1 MGGQAAAR
9 RQAERPL
16 APAAEWTEDF
26 VQAVLTPTQ
35 IKDFVACLVWANYK
49 LSTIMV
55 TFAGLRRWAVDSGD
69 AAGLDAFD
77 HPEVKRALKVA
88 SKLAVSDV
96 RQKLPLAFDDLQR
109 VLQVLQREATG
120 GAYVAARDAAMF
132 VVGWAGMLRSSEL
145 VSLQWRD
152 VHFTSTGD
160 VMLYLPQSKTDP
172 GAGAWVLLSSG
183 YGSAVSPAK
192 VLRKLQLLVGGS
204 AAQGPVFKTSLAA
217 VSPLQKGTV
226 ACRLKRALERAGVAD
241 ARLYAAHSLRRG
253 GATHAAQVG
262 VPVRFVQ
269 LMGRWK
275 SDVVRLYMYASP
287 SQVWHQSAKML

>member
-26 VQAVLTPTQ
+26 VQAVRAFMPQFLQCDIAPSTASTYNQGVKRYQAFCTAGKLPLVLTPTQ
-35 IKDFVACLVWANYK
+35 IRDFVACLVWANYK

-109 VLQVLQREATG
+109 VLQ
-120 GAYVAARDAAMF
+120 
-132 VVGWAGMLRSSEL
+132 
-145 VSLQWRD
+145 
-152 VHFTSTGD
+152 
-160 VMLYLPQSKTDP
+160 SKTDP

-226 ACRLKRALERAGVAD
+226 ACRLKRALERAGECEYLFATEQRNNVVKQDCRADIRKVA
-241 ARLYAAHSLRRG
+241 
-253 GATHAAQVG
+253 
-262 VPVRFVQ
+262 
-269 LMGRWK
+269 RW
-275 SDVVRLYMYASP
+275 
-287 SQVWHQSAKML
+287 

>member
-26 VQAVLTPTQ
+26 VQAVRAFMPQFLQCDIAPSTASTYTQGVKRYQAFCTAGKLPLVLTPTQ
-35 IKDFVACLVWANYK
+35 IRDFVACLVWANYK

-96 RQKLPLAFDDLQR
+96 RQKLPLSFDDLQR
-109 VLQVLQREATG
+109 VLQVLQREAG
-120 GAYVAARDAAMF
+120 
-132 VVGWAGMLRSSEL
+132 
-145 VSLQWRD
+145 
-152 VHFTSTGD
+152 
-160 VMLYLPQSKTDP
+160 
-172 GAGAWVLLSSG
+172 
-183 YGSAVSPAK
+183 
-192 VLRKLQLLVGGS
+192 
-204 AAQGPVFKTSLAA
+204 
-217 VSPLQKGTV
+217 
-226 ACRLKRALERAGVAD
+226 
-241 ARLYAAHSLRRG
+241 G

-287 SQVWHQSAKML
+287 SQEWEYLFTTEQRNNVVKQDCSADIRKVARW